1 MSAKAYHTLSD
12 LVRRTRPD
20 RDQVQWILGQTNM
33 QYAILHTLSDLVRA
47 PENNTQTQYVKS
59 WSLNES
65 LVNFDP
71 YTIKPVSHQ
80 PC

>member
-20 RDQVQWILGQTNM
+20 RDQVQWTLRQTNM
-33 QYAILHTLSDLVRA
+33 QYAILYTLSDLVQA
-47 PENNTQTQYVKS
+47 PESNTQSQYVKS
-59 WSLNES
+59 WRNKS

-71 YTIKPVSHQ
+71 YTIKPVLHQ